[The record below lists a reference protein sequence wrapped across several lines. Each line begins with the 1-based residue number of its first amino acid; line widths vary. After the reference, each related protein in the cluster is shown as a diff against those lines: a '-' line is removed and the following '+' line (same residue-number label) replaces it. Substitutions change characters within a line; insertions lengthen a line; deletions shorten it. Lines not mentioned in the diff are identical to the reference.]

1 MLHDLKTRLPTIL
14 RDFGLRGGLL
24 LFALVLAQT
33 ATAQSPPYDLLLR
46 NARIVD
52 GSGGQAYR
60 GDVAISGDT
69 IVGVAPM
76 IEGRAA
82 RVIDVGGQVLA
93 PGFID
98 VHTHVRCGAEFS
110 RPRPRTIMCGKG

>member
-1 MLHDLKTRLPTIL
+1 LGCGAV
-14 RDFGLRGGLL
+14 F

-33 ATAQSPPYDLLLR
+33 ATAQSPPYDLLPR

-52 GSGGQAYR
+52 GSGEQAYR
-60 GDVAISGDT
+60 GDVAIGGDT

-82 RVIDVGGQVLA
+82 RVIDVRGQVLA
-93 PGFID
+93 PGFTGRRNND
-98 VHTHVRCGAEFS
+98 RGL
-110 RPRPRTIMCGKG
+110 